1 MPRSIPAL
9 SALYADYD
17 IVLCDVWGVLHNGVA
32 AFPAARQALKDARAA
47 GKTVILLTNSPR
59 LSPAVVKQLAVL
71 EVYDESYDAI
81 VTSGDVTK
89 TLVAEGPR
97 KLFHLG
103 PKRDTGLIDG
113 TGAALVGEGEAEGIL
128 CTGFFD
134 DETETPE
141 DYRAM
146 LVGFQQ
152 RAAPLICA
160 NPDLVVTRGDR
171 LIPCAGALAALYE
184 ELGGE
189 TRIAGKP
196 HTPIYEAAMATA
208 RSLVGEVDKT
218 RVLAIGDGMPTDVKG
233 ALDYGLDL
241 LFIAEGIHAGDYT
254 VDGKVDEASLNRF
267 LTERN
272 AEPKYWMPDLA

>member
-17 IVLCDVWGVLHNGVA
+17 VVLCDVWGVLHNGVA
-32 AFPAARQALKDARAA
+32 AFAEARSALSAAREA

-59 LSPAVVKQLAVL
+59 LSPAVAKQLAAL
-71 EVYDESYDAI
+71 EIYDESYDGI

-113 TGAALVGEGEAEGIL
+113 TGASLVGEAEAEGIL

-141 DYRAM
+141 DYRDM
-146 LVGFQQ
+146 LVSFKERG
-152 RAAPLICA
+152 APLICA
-160 NPDLVVTRGDR
+160 NPDLVVTRGNR
-171 LIPCAGALAALYE
+171 LIPCAGALAALYD

-196 HTPIYEAAMATA
+196 HTPIYEAAFEKA
-208 RSLVGEVDKT
+208 RSLAGEVDKS
-218 RVLAIGDGMPTDVKG
+218 RILAIGDGMPTDVKG

-241 LFIAEGIHAGDYT
+241 LFIAEGIHAADYT
-254 VDGKVDEASLNRF
+254 VDGKVDEALLDRF
-267 LTERN
+267 LTEKN
-272 AEPKYWMPDLA
+272 AKPKYWMPDLA